1 MEVEMMRKELH
12 EMIAKSDD
20 GLIADLY
27 DVAKDYSNI
36 PKERMELIMK
46 EREDYLNGKGKSYNR
61 EEAKNIVRNGKPKP

>member
-12 EMIAKSDD
+12 EMIAKGDD

-27 DVAKDYSNI
+27 DVAKDYCNI
-36 PKERMELIMK
+36 PQERMKLIMQ
-46 EREDYLNGKGKSYNR
+46 EREDYLNGKGKFYNR